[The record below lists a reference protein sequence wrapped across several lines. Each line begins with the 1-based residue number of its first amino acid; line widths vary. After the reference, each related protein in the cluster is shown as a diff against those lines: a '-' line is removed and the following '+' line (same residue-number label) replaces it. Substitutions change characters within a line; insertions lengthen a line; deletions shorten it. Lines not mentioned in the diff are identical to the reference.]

1 MPGPP
6 EKTPAK
12 GIQEVDLN
20 ILFHVVS
27 TQASVFS
34 LNITLFQPKP
44 VYFPSKLP
52 YFCQALSSSVWTV
65 GSLRSG

>member
-34 LNITLFQPKP
+34 LKITLFQPKP
-44 VYFPSKLP
+44 VYFHSKLP
-52 YFCQALSSSVWTV
+52 
-65 GSLRSG
+65 